1 MPDSLPTSLVSL
13 QTGNRV
19 NELLP
24 GYNPLELQHLTRLTH
39 LDVRSLKANDVL
51 PPSLRSLQ
59 VHDKLDLN
67 VAEYPLDLW
76 MGLPG
81 SCVNLD
87 QLQYVQHLH
96 LSSHPSDIS
105 RLQQLTQLTHLGLQC
120 SVQSVEATTAA
131 ALSTLPLRWLH
142 LNSDNIEGAAAS
154 SESDDILAQLGRY
167 TQLTYLQLQLLTIL
181 SPVANLSRQ
190 LQRLPALQELQ
201 LVRLRVANP
210 VNPATADPGALNP
223 AAAADPEGVLAAP
236 GADPQAEIVVDSQ
249 GAVDS
254 MWGPLFKAVP
264 LLAPL
269 RKLVVFGLL
278 PAVHDSDVDVLRG
291 ASQLTCLR
299 LAACVVVRSQRLKLA
314 CLSTKRSG

>member
-1 MPDSLPTSLVSL
+1 
-13 QTGNRV
+13 
-19 NELLP
+19 
-24 GYNPLELQHLTRLTH
+24 
-39 LDVRSLKANDVL
+39 
-51 PPSLRSLQ
+51 
-59 VHDKLDLN
+59 
-67 VAEYPLDLW
+67 
-76 MGLPG
+76 
-81 SCVNLD
+81 
-87 QLQYVQHLH
+87 
-96 LSSHPSDIS
+96 
-105 RLQQLTQLTHLGLQC
+105 
-120 SVQSVEATTAA
+120 
-131 ALSTLPLRWLH
+131 LPLRWLH

-210 VNPATADPGALNP
+210 ATADPGALNP

-236 GADPQAEIVVDSQ
+236 GADPQAEVVVDSQ

>member
-1 MPDSLPTSLVSL
+1 MLCALAGQAQLTALQLCLTSSSRPATGYGAALASLRSLRSLTLNTVQKASDVSFFGTNVPHRWQALLNLDAELQQLTSLTHLSLSWMPDSLPTSLVSL

-51 PPSLRSLQ
+51 PPSLWSLQ
-59 VHDKLDLN
+59 VHDKLDPN

-120 SVQSVEATTAA
+120 SVHQ
-131 ALSTLPLRWLH
+131 
-142 LNSDNIEGAAAS
+142 
-154 SESDDILAQLGRY
+154 
-167 TQLTYLQLQLLTIL
+167 
-181 SPVANLSRQ
+181 
-190 LQRLPALQELQ
+190 
-201 LVRLRVANP
+201 
-210 VNPATADPGALNP
+210 
-223 AAAADPEGVLAAP
+223 
-236 GADPQAEIVVDSQ
+236 
-249 GAVDS
+249 
-254 MWGPLFKAVP
+254 
-264 LLAPL
+264 
-269 RKLVVFGLL
+269 
-278 PAVHDSDVDVLRG
+278 
-291 ASQLTCLR
+291 
-299 LAACVVVRSQRLKLA
+299 
-314 CLSTKRSG
+314 